1 MMAFTM
7 APTKAITMTRSPA
20 RSSAA
25 RTLLAPLALLTALG
39 LSGCDVDPAPLFE
52 IEGAGA
58 VDGFLFLDADRSGVF
73 DPFAGDTPL
82 AGVPFEVR
90 DRGTTRVFGSGAGVT
105 GSDGR
110 FAASGLPAG
119 THDLWI
125 DPDGLPEGALLC
137 RNPVPVSVYL
147 AEAAEAL
154 VAAEPVCL
162 ISIQEAKDAGV
173 GAFVNV
179 SGIVTSFPGQLR
191 GQYTYIQDG
200 TAGVRVFS
208 GLLEGQGI
216 EVGDR
221 LTLTAEVG
229 LFNNDIQFTNPGLEG
244 IEPGVGAPTPQATT
258 TGALAEAGPTPAA
271 PLQGRLVVVR
281 AAQLQTFF
289 VTGGNRN
296 ARIDDGSG
304 PVEMRIEAAL
314 SGSGDAI
321 NDRFTLNA
329 CYDVVGV
336 VGNFNGTAQVF
347 PRSFDDITEVAC
359 TGGA

>member
-1 MMAFTM
+1 MMLTN
-7 APTKAITMTRSPA
+7 RA
-20 RSSAA
+20 RALSVAVLLGGAA
-25 RTLLAPLALLTALG
+25 AG
-39 LSGCDVDPAPLFE
+39 LVACDADPAPPFQVDGTGS
-52 IEGAGA
+52 I
-58 VDGFLFLDADRSGVF
+58 DGFLFLDADRSGVF
-73 DPFAGDTPL
+73 DPFAGDEPL

-90 DRGTTRVFGSGAGVT
+90 DRGTTRVYGTGAGVT

-110 FAASGLPAG
+110 FLAAGLPAG

-125 DPDGLPEGALLC
+125 DPAGLPDGALLC
-137 RNPVPVSVYL
+137 RNPLPVSVYL

-191 GQYTYIQDG
+191 SQYTYIQDG
-200 TAGVRVFS
+200 SAGVRIFS
-208 GLLEGQGI
+208 ALLEGQGI

-221 LTLTAEVG
+221 ITLTAEVG
-229 LFNNDIQFTNPGLEG
+229 IFNNDLQFTNPALDEV
-244 IEPGVGAPTPQATT
+244 EPGVGAPTPQTTT
-258 TGALAEAGPTPAA
+258 TGAMAEAGPQPAH

-281 AAQLQTFF
+281 SARLETLF
-289 VTGGNRN
+289 TSGGNRN

-304 PVEMRIEAAL
+304 AMEIRIEAAL
-314 SGSGDAI
+314 SAAGAAI
-321 NDRFTLNA
+321 NERFTLGA

-336 VGNFNGTAQVF
+336 VGNFNGTAQIF
-347 PRSFDDITEVAC
+347 PRSFDDIGEVAC

>member
-1 MMAFTM
+1 MASKTAFRRL
-7 APTKAITMTRSPA
+7 RSLGA
-20 RSSAA
+20 GLGILLVGVAA
-25 RTLLAPLALLTALG
+25 
-39 LSGCDVDPAPLFE
+39 CDVDPAPPFVVDGT
-52 IEGAGA
+52 GAI
-58 VDGFLFLDADRSGVF
+58 DGFLFLDADRSGFF
-73 DPFAGDTPL
+73 DPFAGDEPL

-90 DRGTTRVFGSGAGVT
+90 DRGTTRAFGGGAGVT

-110 FAASGLPAG
+110 FQVASLPAG
-119 THDLWI
+119 THDLWV
-125 DPDGLPEGALLC
+125 DPAGLPEGALLC
-137 RNPVPVSVYL
+137 RNPLPVSVYL

-162 ISIQEAKDAGV
+162 ITIQEAKEAGT

-200 TAGVRVFS
+200 SAGVRVFS
-208 GLLEGQGI
+208 SALEGRGI

-221 LTLTAEVG
+221 LTLTAELG
-229 LFNNDIQFTNPGLEG
+229 IFNNDLQLTNPGLEEV
-244 IEPGVGAPTPQATT
+244 EPGVGAPTPQTTT
-258 TGALAEAGPTPAA
+258 TGALAAAGPTPAD
-271 PLQGRLVVVR
+271 PLQGRLVVIR

-289 VTGGNRN
+289 VTGGDRN

-304 PVEMRIEAAL
+304 AIELRVESAL
-314 SGSGDAI
+314 SDSGPAIDA
-321 NDRFTLNA
+321 RFTLNA

-347 PRSFDDITEVAC
+347 PRSFDDITGVAC
-359 TGGA
+359 TGGS

>member
-1 MMAFTM
+1 MMTHS
-7 APTKAITMTRSPA
+7 TRA
-20 RSSAA
+20 RAL
-25 RTLLAPLALLTALG
+25 LLAAALG
-39 LSGCDVDPAPLFE
+39 GAGLGLAACDVDPAPIFQV
-52 IEGAGA
+52 EGTGSI
-58 VDGFLFLDADRSGVF
+58 DGFLFLDADRSGVF
-73 DPFAGDTPL
+73 DPFAGDAPL

-90 DRGTTRVFGSGAGVT
+90 DRGTTRVFGTGAGLT
-105 GSDGR
+105 GADGR

-125 DPDGLPEGALLC
+125 DPDGLPDGALLC
-137 RNPVPVSVYL
+137 RNPRPVSVYL

-162 ISIQEAKDAGV
+162 ISIQQAKEAGI

-191 GQYTYIQDG
+191 SSYTYIQDG
-200 TAGVRVFS
+200 SAGVRIFS

-216 EVGDR
+216 EIGDR
-221 LTLTAEVG
+221 ITLTAEVG
-229 LFNNDIQFTNPGLEG
+229 IFNNDLQFTNPGLDG
-244 IEPGVGAPTPQATT
+244 VEPGVGAPTPQATT

-281 AAQLQTFF
+281 GAELQTLF

-304 PVEMRIEAAL
+304 AVELRIEAAL
-314 SGSGDAI
+314 SAAGSAI
-321 NDRFTLNA
+321 NDRFTVGA

>member
-1 MMAFTM
+1 M
-7 APTKAITMTRSPA
+7 TMTRSPA
-20 RSSAA
+20 RSPAA
-25 RTLLAPLALLTALG
+25 RTFLAPLALLTALA
-39 LSGCDVDPAPLFE
+39 LSGCDVDPAPVFE
-52 IEGAGA
+52 IEGAGSI
-58 VDGFLFLDADRSGVF
+58 DGFLFLDADRSGVF

-90 DRGTTRVFGSGAGVT
+90 DRGTTRVFGAGSGVT

-147 AEAAEAL
+147 SEAAETL

-162 ISIQEAKDAGV
+162 ITIQEAKEAGP

-229 LFNNDIQFTNPGLEG
+229 LFNDDFQLTNPGLDNV
-244 IEPGVGAPTPQATT
+244 EPGVGAPTPRTATT
-258 TGALAEAGPTPAA
+258 GVLAEAGPTPAA

-281 AAQLQTFF
+281 GARL
-289 VTGGNRN
+289 VTLFTSGGNRN

-304 PVEMRIEAAL
+304 PVEVRIEAGL
-314 SGSGDAI
+314 SAAGDAI

-329 CYDVVGV
+329 CYDMVGV
-336 VGNFNGTAQVF
+336 VGNFRGTAQVF

-359 TGGA
+359 TGGAERE